1 VLYEALRYAAFL
13 HAAGVEDR
21 WSVLDWIMF
30 TKLLPKV
37 HGTRARIETELREMR
52 SFAAEED
59 EETGRMRMPRSVDK
73 LDRMIR
79 VLIEAQFVSFTE

>member
-1 VLYEALRYAAFL
+1 
-13 HAAGVEDR
+13 
-21 WSVLDWIMF
+21 MQ
-30 TKLLPKV
+30 
-37 HGTRARIETELREMR
+37 

-59 EETGRMRMPRSVDK
+59 EQTLRQRMPLSVDK

>member
-1 VLYEALRYAAFL
+1 
-13 HAAGVEDR
+13 
-21 WSVLDWIMF
+21 VLDRIML

-37 HGTRARIETELREMR
+37 HGTRARAETELTDMK

-59 EETGRMRMPRSVDK
+59 ERTLRQRMPLSVDK

>member
-1 VLYEALRYAAFL
+1 MKYSWYAAFL
-13 HAAGVEDR
+13 HATGVEDR
-21 WSVLDWIMF
+21 WSVLDRIML

-37 HGTRARIETELREMR
+37 HGTRARVEAELREMK

-59 EETGRMRMPRSVDK
+59 EQTLGQRMPLSVDK

-79 VLIEAQFVSFTE
+79 VLMEAQFVSFTE